1 MTIFWIKVVSV
12 LLDKNVTR
20 CSQKTWR
27 KPATERFSD
36 STTISG
42 KRLRFSANKTTLFF
56 SRSAVIITS
65 LLWSKWLHIKQEAAK
80 NQKNPQKH
88 LKGYPPKSNIK
99 SRHLILKEGSEIPPL
114 RSECLHFLF
123 KKTFSTPR
131 HLIWTRSYT
140 ETRRRGFQMG
150 VQSQAATMLSLLSRH
165 DSWSQVMSH
174 TGLSADL
181 LHSCRTFSLMHRT
194 SWEKKEKHLRY
205 VHLIEKKKKKRQT
218 SD

>member
-1 MTIFWIKVVSV
+1 MTIFWTQVVSV

-27 KPATERFSD
+27 KPATERFSH

-80 NQKNPQKH
+80 IKKKNPQKH
-88 LKGYPPKSNIK
+88 LKGYPPPQKNDIK
-99 SRHLILKEGSEIPPL
+99 SRDTWFEKKALKSL
-114 RSECLHFLF
+114 RCVLSAFTSSLR
-123 KKTFSTPR
+123 KTFSTLR
-131 HLIWTRSYT
+131 RLIWTRSYT

-181 LHSCRTFSLMHRT
+181 LHSCRTFSLMH
-194 SWEKKEKHLRY
+194 KNILG
-205 VHLIEKKKKKRQT
+205 KKKKKKST
-218 SD
+218 SSTFTW